1 MKMSESFPSK
11 WLRHVDL
18 KGRTVRVCID
28 TVVQEK
34 VGDDIKPVVYF
45 RDKEKGLGLNK
56 TNANTIVKAYGDDSD
71 GWPGKELELYPS
83 ETEYMGDTVDCIRL
97 RAVATPGPAE
107 PTPTPT
113 PKPEPEQPPTPSDND
128 DIPF

>member
-28 TVVQEK
+28 TVVTEK
-34 VGDDIKPVVYF
+34 VGDDNKPVIYF
-45 RDKEKGLGLNK
+45 RDKSKGLGLNK
-56 TNANTIVKAYGDDSD
+56 TNANVIVKAYGDDTN

-83 ETEYMGDTVDCIRL
+83 ETEYRGDTVDCIRL
-97 RAVATPGPAE
+97 RAVATPAA
-107 PTPTPT
+107 PTPA
-113 PKPEPEQPPTPSDND
+113 PEPEQPPPPD
-128 DIPF
+128 DDEIPF